1 MGIQQRAAA
10 AAILCAVGSFP
21 ISASAA
27 ETSGRALDWSIE
39 ASEIEALH
47 QRYVEPYI
55 EPIVAPW
62 REALTHSAAFR
73 ELQQFA
79 TSETG
84 LSALGALV
92 VLLVTLL
99 FVLRHR
105 RATGQIAL
113 RLEFP
118 ESIDGDFEIA
128 LHRKSSKRAEA
139 RANARPNP
147 TARRPRSR
155 MTRSGVHRETQFDRL
170 GPGLWFVTIEGQLSA
185 RGSGA
190 PLAKI
195 SEEIDVRLST
205 GEWASVELVLPAVE
219 APIELRIQWDHQRAR
234 DVGVALRGR
243 PHSLRYASQGVAKT
257 SLPLGRHT
265 ILIGAGDR
273 VVEREVVVEDYDPRI
288 LSVDLATSEGLVFKG
303 CPPAVSAF
311 LQGDIGGAARAL
323 ERDGQSEAA
332 HGLLAELHK
341 EQGQIERAAEQLENA
356 GRLAEAAELRRSISD
371 FARAAALYEGS
382 GEARKAAEMYDKA
395 EAWSEAAR
403 AYSNLEDWANAA
415 RCYECAGDVER
426 LIDALEAQGALIRAA
441 ELASERDDRARAI
454 RLLHKIVPGSPDY
467 DQANALLVSA
477 FEQEGHLD
485 LAAREL
491 DRRLEALSEA
501 ERPPELELKLAEL
514 LTQSGDLARALGV
527 LEGLRERDPTFPNV
541 ASRIEG
547 LRKKLSSPSLN
558 MSTAGFTPPH
568 GATAFVA
575 RQRYEILEEIGRGG
589 MGLVYRARDRRLGR
603 DVALKRMPDN
613 LREHPTAVSLF
624 LREAQ
629 AAARMNHPNIVTL
642 YDADQDNGHFF
653 ITMELLD
660 GLPLNQILELRGR
673 FGPRDTARIGRQVC
687 AGLGYAHDQ
696 GIVHRDIKTAN
707 LFITREKTVKIM
719 DFGLAKI
726 VEAVRDDG
734 ASVIAGTPYY
744 MPPEQA
750 AGGRVDG
757 RTDLYALGVTL
768 FELATGELP
777 FSEGNVGEQHRS
789 TPAPD
794 PRDRIKGLPASL
806 VRTLLA
812 MLAKSPDDRP
822 SSAAAVAAALDRVI
836 REA

>member
-1 MGIQQRAAA
+1 MGIHRRAAA
-10 AAILCAVGSFP
+10 AAILCAVWLFPGSAF
-21 ISASAA
+21 AA
-27 ETSGRALDWSIE
+27 ESGGRALDWSID

-47 QRYVEPYI
+47 QRYIEPHVEPI
-55 EPIVAPW
+55 IAAW
-62 REALTHSAAFR
+62 REALTQSPAFR
-73 ELQQFA
+73 ELQLFA

-84 LSALGALV
+84 LAALGALV
-92 VLLVTLL
+92 FLLVALL
-99 FVLRHR
+99 VVLRHR
-105 RATGQIAL
+105 RATGQLAL
-113 RLEFP
+113 RLDFP
-118 ESIDGDFEIA
+118 ESIEGEFEIA
-128 LHRKSSKRAEA
+128 LHRKSPKRGDA
-139 RANARPNP
+139 RANGRPHQN
-147 TARRPRSR
+147 ARRPRGR

-170 GPGLWFVTIEGQLSA
+170 GPGFWFVTIDGQLSA

-190 PLAKI
+190 TLATI

-205 GEWASVELVLPAVE
+205 GECASVEVVLPAVE
-219 APIELRIQWDHQRAR
+219 APVELRIQWDHQRAR

-273 VVEREVVVEDYDPRI
+273 VVEREVVVDDYDPRT

-311 LQGDIGGAARAL
+311 LHGDIGGAARAL
-323 ERDGQSEAA
+323 ERDDQSEVA

-341 EQGQIERAAEQLENA
+341 EQGQTERAAEQLENA

-382 GEARKAAEMYDKA
+382 GEAQNAAEMYDKA
-395 EAWSEAAR
+395 EAWPEAAR
-403 AYSNLEDWANAA
+403 AYANLEDWANAA

-426 LIDALEAQGALIRAA
+426 LIDALEAQGSLIRAA
-441 ELASERDDRARAI
+441 ELASARDDRARAI
-454 RLLHKIVPGSPDY
+454 RLLHKVVPGSPDY

-491 DRRLEALSEA
+491 ERRLEALAET
-501 ERPPELELKLAEL
+501 ERPPELELKLVEL
-514 LTQSGDLARALGV
+514 LTQTGDWARALGV
-527 LEGLRERDPTFPNV
+527 LEALRERDPTFPNV

-558 MSTAGFTPPH
+558 MSTAGFTPPP

-575 RQRYEILEEIGRGG
+575 QQRYEILEEIGRGG

-642 YDADQDNGHFF
+642 YDADQDGGHFF

-660 GLPLNQILELRGR
+660 GLPLNKVLEQRGR
-673 FGPRDTARIGRQVC
+673 FGPRDTARIGLQV
-687 AGLGYAHDQ
+687 
-696 GIVHRDIKTAN
+696 
-707 LFITREKTVKIM
+707 
-719 DFGLAKI
+719 
-726 VEAVRDDG
+726 
-734 ASVIAGTPYY
+734 
-744 MPPEQA
+744 
-750 AGGRVDG
+750 
-757 RTDLYALGVTL
+757 
-768 FELATGELP
+768 
-777 FSEGNVGEQHRS
+777 
-789 TPAPD
+789 
-794 PRDRIKGLPASL
+794 
-806 VRTLLA
+806 
-812 MLAKSPDDRP
+812 
-822 SSAAAVAAALDRVI
+822 
-836 REA
+836 